1 MSKLTDNLDLA
12 DFGNTPQRAAKTLQ
26 AATEIGAK
34 NELTSQEMDILI
46 EADYYKKNGE
56 FKSSSEIIK
65 IRLDEI
71 FSVMGFVA
79 ESSLRWK
86 SIMEDEI
93 AKQDFINTY
102 RKGVA
107 GLIQREWFGKK

>member
-12 DFGNTPQRAAKTLQ
+12 DFGNTPQRGAKTLQ
-26 AATEIGAK
+26 AATEIGDK
-34 NELTSQEMDILI
+34 NELTVKEMDILI
-46 EADYYKKNGE
+46 EADYYKNGE
-56 FKSSSEIIK
+56 FKTSSEIIK

-79 ESSLRWK
+79 EYSSRWK
-86 SIMEDEI
+86 SIMEDET
-93 AKQDFINTY
+93 AKQDFIKTY
-102 RKGVA
+102 RKGVV

>member
-1 MSKLTDNLDLA
+1 
-12 DFGNTPQRAAKTLQ
+12 
-26 AATEIGAK
+26 
-34 NELTSQEMDILI
+34 
-46 EADYYKKNGE
+46 KNGE
-56 FKSSSEIIK
+56 FKSSSEIIQN
-65 IRLDEI
+65 RLDEI

-86 SIMEDEI
+86 SIMEDET

>member
-12 DFGNTPQRAAKTLQ
+12 DFGNTPQRAAKTLE

-34 NELTSQEMDILI
+34 NELTAQEIDILI
-46 EADYYKKNGE
+46 EADYYNKNGK
-56 FKSSSEIIK
+56 FKSSSEIIQN
-65 IRLDEI
+65 RLDEI

-86 SIMEDEI
+86 SIMEDET